1 MSRTYATAYTNPCLI
16 ALLAGSGDWV
26 AVSEPGMALA
36 PWDQTLPVAPS
47 GVTVTNSRPV
57 GGGGGVPRFK
67 AFSSHPRLWIF
78 PAVFFFFWPKD
89 DTHRVADWGGGSREN
104 GEVRTGWGRGRCSG
118 DGETVLEVQRLR
130 PDTWAIASGSG
141 MVRVSEGGR
150 PSLSPSKLRGT
161 GVLIVG
167 HLLPGLG

>member
-78 PAVFFFFWPKD
+78 PAVFFFFGPRM
-89 DTHRVADWGGGSREN
+89 TL
-104 GEVRTGWGRGRCSG
+104 TGLQIG
-118 DGETVLEVQRLR
+118 
-130 PDTWAIASGSG
+130 
-141 MVRVSEGGR
+141 EGGAGR
-150 PSLSPSKLRGT
+150 TVKSEQAGEEADVREMGRRC
-161 GVLIVG
+161 
-167 HLLPGLG
+167 